1 MDTAFYTNFITTLT
15 AQETQIASLQQQ
27 ISTGSIASTPSQNPA
42 AYATAA
48 LASDQISA
56 LDKDATTQSTIQTQ
70 LGAANSAY
78 SAINSLLN
86 NVQSVVLQGLNGT
99 TNAQNL
105 NAISTQVDSDS
116 QQLLALGNSLAPNGS
131 YLFSGTRGNISPF
144 QTDSLGNISYFGD
157 SGQSQASIDAGVN
170 ANTLVNGS
178 VFMSALDGDG
188 ISSVAANSH
197 NSGTAQIL
205 QQGLVNVQQAEA
217 FQQGSPADPITVT
230 FTVNKKGV
238 TTYTATQGQSTTP
251 LASGTIST
259 TSGATTNFQVAGTNY
274 AISGTP
280 ANGDSFTISPARP
293 QSAFALLKQ
302 ISSALSAS
310 RATPAQVAQTNQIL
324 NQSLAGLSQYQQA
337 FVTAQAQ
344 NGVTLQAVNAAATTT
359 STQKNAAQTTIDNA
373 TAVNMPAAITA
384 LNDTMTAMEAS
395 MKTFADVQSLSLF
408 KYL

>member
-1 MDTAFYTNFITTLT
+1 MDAAFYTNFITSLT
-15 AQETQIASLQQQ
+15 AQETQIATLQQQ
-27 ISTGSIASTPSQNPA
+27 ISTGSSASSPSQDPA

-56 LDKDATTQSTIQTQ
+56 LTNDATTQSTIQTQ

-78 SAINSLLN
+78 SAITSLLN
-86 NVQSVVLQGLNGT
+86 NVQSVVIQGLNGT
-99 TNAQNL
+99 ANAQNL

-116 QQLLALGNSLAPNGS
+116 QQLLSLGNSISPDGS
-131 YLFSGTRGNISPF
+131 YLFGGSRGNIAPF
-144 QTDSLGNISYFGD
+144 QTDSSGSVGYFGD
-157 SGQSQASIDAGVN
+157 SGQSQASIDTNTN

-178 VFMSALDGDG
+178 VFMSALEGDG
-188 ISSVAANSH
+188 TSFVTANAS
-197 NSGTAQIL
+197 NTGTAQIL
-205 QQGLVNVQQAEA
+205 QQGLVNVQDAEA
-217 FQQGSPADPITVT
+217 FQQSSVSDPITITFAVT
-230 FTVNKKGV
+230 HGV
-238 TTYTATQGQSTTP
+238 TSYDAVQDNKT
-251 LASGTIST
+251 LASGTVNT
-259 TSGATTNFQVAGTNY
+259 TSGATTNVQVAGTNY

-280 ANGDSFTISPARP
+280 ANGDRFTISPARP

-302 ISSALSAS
+302 ISNALSAS
-310 RATPAQVAQTNQIL
+310 RTTPAQVAQTNQIL

-344 NGVTLQAVNAAATTT
+344 NGVTLQAVNEAATTT
-359 STQKNAAQTTIDNA
+359 SAQKNAAQNAIDNA

-395 MKTFADVQSLSLF
+395 MKTFAEVQSLSLF